1 MYKDE
6 YSKSMEAYGRVN
18 KEITDLRT
26 KRDKIIEF
34 LNSNHTVSPIQ
45 QHLLSIQLQIM
56 QAYIE
61 ILYLRLSQWDF
72 PKEGDNE
79 NEER

>member
-1 MYKDE
+1 MYEDE
-6 YSKSMEAYGRVN
+6 YSNCMEAYGRVN

-26 KRDKIIEF
+26 KRDKLIEF
-34 LNSNHTVSPIQ
+34 LNSKHTVSAIQ
-45 QHLLSIQLQIM
+45 QHLLAIQLQIM

-72 PKEGDNE
+72 PKKGETE
-79 NEER
+79 NEEC

>member
-6 YSKSMEAYGRVN
+6 ESKSMEAYGRVN

-26 KRDKIIEF
+26 KRDKLIEF
-34 LNSNHTVSPIQ
+34 LNGNHTVSPIQ

-72 PKEGDNE
+72 PKKGDTE